1 MTGAPTDP
9 TSLQRLTV
17 LDWLGVLLVTTSGL
31 FGLAFPLVVAPVF
44 RRMSEQLAARPA
56 GLAGILLGGW
66 LPVILGLVPLGLLA
80 VALAVRQTVGRR
92 RLLLVLAFIF
102 TVIEAVLLLLGMYGL
117 MFTVIDAAGSGG

>member
-44 RRMSEQLAARPA
+44 RRMSDQLAARPV